1 MLVEGSE
8 IGIKPVVVVV
18 GTRGLVAG
26 DGAPVSTEKIITGL
40 TATQANG
47 LACVI
52 CGLDYP
58 CQVASYEVAPFGHAS
73 ITQHAHAVAVAT
85 WGQGARTR
93 RPRTPPFSS
102 RACASATS

>member
-8 IGIKPVVVVV
+8 IGIKPVVV

-40 TATQANG
+40 TATQASG

-52 CGLDYP
+52 CGLD
-58 CQVASYEVAPFGHAS
+58 
-73 ITQHAHAVAVAT
+73 
-85 WGQGARTR
+85 
-93 RPRTPPFSS
+93 
-102 RACASATS
+102 